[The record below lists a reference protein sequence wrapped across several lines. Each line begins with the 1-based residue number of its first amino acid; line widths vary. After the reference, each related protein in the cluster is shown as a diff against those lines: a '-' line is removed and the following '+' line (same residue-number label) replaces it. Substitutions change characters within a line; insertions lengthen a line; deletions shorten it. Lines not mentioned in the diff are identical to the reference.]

1 MDKVE
6 GLKKILVQDPGNDF
20 ARYGLAM
27 ELIRLGQ
34 TEAGLLEFSNLLERD
49 PNYTAAYQ
57 MSAQTLATL
66 GRPEEAIKRLKA
78 GIASAERK
86 GNRHAVS
93 EMQGLLDELDR

>member
-1 MDKVE
+1 MDKME
-6 GLKKILVQDPGNDF
+6 GLKEILALDPGNSF

-27 ELIRLGQ
+27 ELVRLGE
-34 TEAGLLEFSNLLERD
+34 TEAGLAEFSSLLERD

-66 GRPEEAIKRLKA
+66 GRNEEAIARLKE
-78 GIASAERK
+78 GIANANRQ
-86 GNRHAVS
+86 GNRHAMS